1 MASTTT
7 LNCRPFLW
15 GVVSLK
21 IFFLHLWTDFDE
33 NLVSYVK
40 SRKNTI
46 GVEFFK
52 ITSVVF
58 EILAFFWQKIDFL
71 PKNSQ
76 TLGAFS
82 RTTSICRI
90 ILFAPSCSSDE
101 YKTTLGSFFWISN
114 PNFFYRSLCGKLCQ
128 FVWKCRKYRFF
139 RLFSC
144 ITRDPNWNLK
154 KGSERFFVFL

>member
-1 MASTTT
+1 M
-7 LNCRPFLW
+7 W
-15 GVVSLK
+15 GNIHTFIKGGVSLK

-33 NLVSYVK
+33 NLVSYAK

-52 ITSVVF
+52 ITSVVL
-58 EILAFFWQKIDFL
+58 EILAFFCQKIDFL

-76 TLGAFS
+76 TFGTFS
-82 RTTSICRI
+82 QTTSTCRI
-90 ILFAPSCSSDE
+90 ILFVPSCSSDQ
-101 YKTTLGSFFWISN
+101 YKTMLGSFFWISN

-128 FVWKCRKYRFF
+128 FTWKCRKYRFF
-139 RLFSC
+139 HLFHC
-144 ITRDPNWNLK
+144 ITLNPKRNLK